1 MMGAISTVPDFSGE
15 QYEISPPIVIPFPRD
30 ESRAGDDK
38 LTLWFGCGAG
48 LERWG
53 QYRLFQTSPASNM
66 KFSPLLSSLASET
79 KFLPQL
85 SSRGKRNE
93 IPPLLSSP
101 ASIAPA
107 RLGKATQVVGPRA

>member
-1 MMGAISTVPDFSGE
+1 MVWMRRRFGMMGAISTVPDFSGE

-53 QYRLFQTSPASNM
+53 QYRLFQIFRASDM
-66 KFSPLLSSLASET
+66 KLFPLIVIPCE
-79 KFLPQL
+79 
-85 SSRGKRNE
+85 RNE
-93 IPPLLSSP
+93 VSPPTVLP
-101 ASIAPA
+101 
-107 RLGKATQVVGPRA
+107 G

>member
-48 LERWG
+48 LE
-53 QYRLFQTSPASNM
+53 
-66 KFSPLLSSLASET
+66 
-79 KFLPQL
+79 
-85 SSRGKRNE
+85 
-93 IPPLLSSP
+93 
-101 ASIAPA
+101 
-107 RLGKATQVVGPRA
+107 

>member
-53 QYRLFQTSPASNM
+53 QYRLFQIFRASDM
-66 KFSPLLSSLASET
+66 KLPPLLSSPASDMKT
-79 KFLPQL
+79 
-85 SSRGKRNE
+85 R
-93 IPPLLSSP
+93 PPLSSP

-107 RLGKATQVVGPRA
+107 MLGKGTQQWEPRHS